1 MSETA
6 IATQQTTVAL
16 AIEQALVGGD
26 LSRLPVDQRIEYY
39 NAVCTS
45 LGLNPLT
52 KPFAYI
58 SLNGKLV
65 LYALKDCT
73 EQLRNLNRISLT
85 IPNREVIEGV
95 YVVTAH
101 ATRPDGRMDESTGAV
116 SIEGLK
122 GENKANA
129 LMKAETKA
137 KRRVTLSICG
147 LGMLDETEIE
157 TIPSARFD
165 DGRKAAEAVAEQKIH
180 QLTAAME
187 CPSDPLPSVEA
198 MESRAAK
205 PAKATAAK
213 PKASPPKVSFE
224 MLGHFKEIKGLMGD
238 ELYYGVLAQYGYK
251 KSSDIPDLESA
262 RAVYKSMNA
271 AHKSLKTA
279 VANRA
284 ECQEI
289 FERIG
294 AEKFWAFAGADG
306 LDVEAYG
313 ALAGDALQ
321 EFTNKLREEFPV

>member
-1 MSETA
+1 
-6 IATQQTTVAL
+6 
-16 AIEQALVGGD
+16 
-26 LSRLPVDQRIEYY
+26 
-39 NAVCTS
+39 
-45 LGLNPLT
+45 
-52 KPFAYI
+52 
-58 SLNGKLV
+58 
-65 LYALKDCT
+65 
-73 EQLRNLNRISLT
+73 
-85 IPNREVIEGV
+85 
-95 YVVTAH
+95 
-101 ATRPDGRMDESTGAV
+101 
-116 SIEGLK
+116 
-122 GENKANA
+122 
-129 LMKAETKA
+129 MKAETKA

-147 LGMLDETEIE
+147 LGMLDETEVE
-157 TIPSARFD
+157 TIPGARFD

-180 QLTAAME
+180 QLTAANAPAEPME

-205 PAKATAAK
+205 PAKATTAK
-213 PKASPPKVSFE
+213 PKAATAPPKVSFE

-238 ELYYGVLAQYGYK
+238 DLYYGVLAQYGYK

-271 AHKSLKTA
+271 AHKSLKTE

-294 AEKFWAFAGADG
+294 TEKFWAFAGAEG